1 MYTVSVKDYSKA
13 PAHCQTTS
21 APGQGT
27 VVKSLAIG
35 QITPLTERWPEL
47 AGCVMLVGPNH
58 PWRRHDT
65 WYRGQE
71 TMTTNAVHE
80 VTTPQVHPATPRE
93 SVQITLPDGRVFE
106 GPRGTPL
113 EAFMRAAYPQPK
125 IPIVAALVDGRL
137 RELTYVPVRDAHVQP
152 VDLTSADGMR
162 IYRRSLLLL
171 LLAAFEDLFPQA
183 QLVVEHSLTFG
194 GYYCEV
200 TGHPPLSRAD
210 LQRLEERMHAL
221 VEADLP
227 IVEKEVPVDEAV
239 TLFAQRGADDKV
251 RLFRF
256 RQKDYVTLYWL
267 DDTVDYLHGYMVPS
281 TGYLRIFGLAPYPP
295 GFVLR
300 FPRRF
305 QPLTLQPVTH
315 LRRLVSVFRQH
326 SRWMELM
333 QVTDVGALN
342 EAIAA
347 GRLQELILIAEA
359 LHEQDI
365 ATIAREIARRKDV
378 RVVLVAGPSS
388 SGKTTFSK
396 RLAIQLLAL
405 GLRPFA
411 LSMDDY
417 FVNREETP
425 RDEHGNY
432 DFDSPDALD
441 IDLLNQHLQA
451 LLQGQEVQLPRFNF
465 ITGRREPGPTVRLYP
480 DQIIIM
486 EGIHGL
492 NPFIAQSLPRERTYR
507 VYVSALT
514 VLNLDRHNRISTT
527 DTRLIRRIV
536 RDARERGRNAEGTI
550 AMWENV
556 RRAEKRYIFPY
567 QEHADSM
574 FNSALIYEMA
584 VLRPLAEPLLL
595 QVEPESPAYV
605 EARRLISFLR
615 WFLPCEDARQ
625 VPNNSILREFIGGS
639 ILEEFN
645 VGLEMARGNVPDRID
660 P

>member
-1 MYTVSVKDYSKA
+1 MSDARVHDVTSVVR
-13 PAHCQTTS
+13 PA
-21 APGQGT
+21 
-27 VVKSLAIG
+27 
-35 QITPLTERWPEL
+35 R
-47 AGCVMLVGPNH
+47 
-58 PWRRHDT
+58 
-65 WYRGQE
+65 
-71 TMTTNAVHE
+71 
-80 VTTPQVHPATPRE
+80 PRE
-93 SVQITLPDGRVFE
+93 TVQITLPDGRVFE
-106 GPRGTPL
+106 GPPGTRL
-113 EAFMRAAYPQPK
+113 ETFIQAAYPDAE
-125 IPIVAALVDGRL
+125 IPIVAAIVDGRL
-137 RELTYVPVRDAHVQP
+137 RELTYVPEKDAVVQP

-171 LLAAFEDLFPQA
+171 LLAAFEDLFPNA
-183 QLVVEHSLTFG
+183 RLVVEHSLTFG

-200 TGHPPLSRAD
+200 ENHPPLSKVD
-210 LQRLEERMHAL
+210 LERLEAHMRDL
-221 VEADLP
+221 VAADIP
-227 IVEKEVPVDEAV
+227 IVEQEVPVDEAIRI
-239 TLFAQRGADDKV
+239 FEARGADDKV

-281 TGYLRIFGLAPYPP
+281 TRYLRIFGLAPYPP

-315 LRRLVSVFRQH
+315 LPRLVSVFRKH
-326 SRWMELM
+326 SRWMELLH
-333 QVTDVGALN
+333 VTDVGALN
-342 EAIAA
+342 EAIAS
-347 GRLQELILIAEA
+347 GRLQDLVLIAEA

-365 ATIAREIARRKDV
+365 ATIAREIARRKNV
-378 RVVLVAGPSS
+378 RLVLVAGPSS

-396 RLAIQLLAL
+396 RLAIQLLAS

-417 FVNREETP
+417 FVNREDTP

-432 DFDSPDALD
+432 DFDSPRALD
-441 IDLLNQHLQA
+441 IDLLNTHLHA
-451 LLQGQEVQLPRFNF
+451 LLRGEEVQLPRFNF

-492 NPFIAQSLPRERTYR
+492 NPLIAESVPREQSYR

-550 AMWENV
+550 NMWESV

-567 QEHADSM
+567 QEHADVM
-574 FNSALIYEMA
+574 FNSALVYEMA
-584 VLRPLAEPLLL
+584 ILRPLAEPLLL
-595 QVEPESPAYV
+595 QVEPDTPAYV

-615 WFLPCEDARQ
+615 WFLPVDDDGRV
-625 VPNNSILREFIGGS
+625 VPDNSILREFIGGS
-639 ILEEFN
+639 IFERFN
-645 VGLEMARGNVPDRID
+645 IGTRLSLHVPRRID
-660 P
+660 S